1 MDPGMRKVQVQLTDN
16 VFILFLRSTYFTK
29 GIQWFILRK
38 TIIFQGSRE
47 GQHPGCVRVC
57 VCVCVWGGGGTH
69 FPSYVGSGPASTVHP
84 PKISGNSRSPKKY
97 LKF

>member
-1 MDPGMRKVQVQLTDN
+1 MV
-16 VFILFLRSTYFTK
+16 YFK
-29 GIQWFILRK
+29 E

-47 GQHPGCVRVC
+47 GQHPGCVCACVC
-57 VCVCVWGGGGTH
+57 VCVCGGTLI

-84 PKISGNSRSPKKY
+84 PKISGNSRSPKKD